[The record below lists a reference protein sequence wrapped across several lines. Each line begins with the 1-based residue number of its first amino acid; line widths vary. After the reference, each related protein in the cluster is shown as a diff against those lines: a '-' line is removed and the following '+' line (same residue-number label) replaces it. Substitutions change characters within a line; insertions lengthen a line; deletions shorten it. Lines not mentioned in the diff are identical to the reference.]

1 MGRAYAF
8 AEGDT
13 PMPAEVELSNA
24 VQKYG
29 ALSIYGRPLT
39 AKEIGHINIAENVVN
54 AYQNRAQSNKDM
66 AEWAENNKESADLL
80 GLAFRQAEKMG
91 LINGS

>member
-8 AEGDT
+8 AEGGA

-29 ALSIYGRPLT
+29 ALSIYGRPFT
-39 AKEIGHINIAENVVN
+39 AKEIEHINIAENVVRT
-54 AYQNRAQSNKDM
+54 YQNRSQSGDM
-66 AEWAENNKESADLL
+66 AEWAKNNKNSADLL
-80 GLAFRQAEKMG
+80 GLAFRQAQKMG

>member
-1 MGRAYAF
+1 MGRAYAWV
-8 AEGDT
+8 EGGA
-13 PMPAEVELSNA
+13 PMPADVEISNA

-29 ALSIYGRPLT
+29 ALSIYGRPFT
-39 AKEIGHINIAENVVN
+39 AKEIEHINIAENIVR
-54 AYQNRAQSNKDM
+54 AYQNRAQSKDM
-66 AEWAENNKESADLL
+66 AEWAKNNKSSADLL

>member
-8 AEGDT
+8 AEGGA

-29 ALSIYGRPLT
+29 ALSIYGRPFT
-39 AKEIGHINIAENVVN
+39 AKEIEHINIAENVVRT
-54 AYQNRAQSNKDM
+54 YQNRSQSGDW
-66 AEWAENNKESADLL
+66 AEWAKNRL
-80 GLAFRQAEKMG
+80 
-91 LINGS
+91 